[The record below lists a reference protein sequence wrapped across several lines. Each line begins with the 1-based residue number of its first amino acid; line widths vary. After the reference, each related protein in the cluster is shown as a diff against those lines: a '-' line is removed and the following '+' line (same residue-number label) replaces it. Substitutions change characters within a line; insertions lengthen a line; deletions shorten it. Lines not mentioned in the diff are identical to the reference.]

1 MTNPTVNAICN
12 ILSEFNDQS
21 QEINESTKISDIKLD
36 SLDVF
41 EFQMKLDDVFAIEV
55 QVDDF
60 LTCTTILDLSNLVN
74 SLVLKKK

>member
-1 MTNPTVNAICN
+1 MTNPTVNVICN
-12 ILSEFNDQS
+12 ILSEFVDQS
-21 QEINESTKISDIKLD
+21 QEINGSTKISDIKLD

-41 EFQMKLDDVFAIEV
+41 EFQMKLDDVFAVEV

-60 LTCTTILDLSNLVN
+60 LTCTTILDLSNLIH

>member
-12 ILSEFNDQS
+12 ILSEFIDQS
-21 QEINESTKISDIKLD
+21 QVINESTKISDIKLD

-74 SLVLKKK
+74 SLMLKKK